1 MKRLTNC
8 MTTAAAVLMVT
19 AGVASAQTLLKAEVP
34 FAFHVGGRVMEP
46 GTIHVRLNRGNAAIV
61 TVHNFA
67 TKRSYIV
74 LPKSTGD
81 APRKWIASGEPRLGF
96 DCSTGTCILAQV
108 WSGEGRAYQFYGP
121 KTRAGETLLT
131 EIVMKPD
138 KGD

>member
-1 MKRLTNC
+1 MNRTVHESGGNAPPRGMPARIFNDMHVWEAGWRSGQRVAFLSCVNRERQGGPKEGMMKRLTNC

-19 AGVASAQTLLKAEVP
+19 AGVASAQTLLTAEVP

-74 LPKSTGD
+74 LP
-81 APRKWIASGEPRLGF
+81 
-96 DCSTGTCILAQV
+96 
-108 WSGEGRAYQFYGP
+108 
-121 KTRAGETLLT
+121 
-131 EIVMKPD
+131 
-138 KGD
+138 